1 MCQAKLQGQHLT
13 DEAAAA
19 IALNMTLLGQVRGLK
34 RRLVKV
40 DAPTDTPRTCAT
52 NLGHGLGAAAVLSDE
67 VDKGRHQGSAS
78 ENVRGSD
85 EGLEVVV
92 EEVEREKLKDK
103 RERERERLERRPPT
117 REARSRS
124 VQAFGSSIR
133 QVAAKGFWP
142 FLCVHV
148 RVWGWG
154 GGVEHVCARGRESAA
169 VAYCSPSGVHARARA
184 YSCCCFV
191 RMSVHIGRPQTLF
204 SEGRRET
211 DCPVLAEHIARGCW
225 MQDCGVV
232 AVPVALDV
240 LLHHVSASGLGVLN
254 GTGRES
260 RDESPAKD
268 KTRAASTPPATPP
281 TRAAAPAV
289 QPGSGRGGGGGIAG
303 PIRVISRDI

>member
-1 MCQAKLQGQHLT
+1 LT

-148 RVWGWG
+148 RVWG
-154 GGVEHVCARGRESAA
+154 
-169 VAYCSPSGVHARARA
+169 
-184 YSCCCFV
+184 
-191 RMSVHIGRPQTLF
+191 
-204 SEGRRET
+204 
-211 DCPVLAEHIARGCW
+211 
-225 MQDCGVV
+225 
-232 AVPVALDV
+232 
-240 LLHHVSASGLGVLN
+240 
-254 GTGRES
+254 
-260 RDESPAKD
+260 
-268 KTRAASTPPATPP
+268 
-281 TRAAAPAV
+281 
-289 QPGSGRGGGGGIAG
+289 RGGGGGGGGGPSTCVRGEGKVRPWPIAA
-303 PIRVISRDI
+303 PVASTRARVHTHAAVSCGCPYT